1 MSHPAYRKIL
11 VERRG
16 AIETIT
22 LNQPERKNPL
32 GVELVNELIY
42 ALDEAK
48 SDPAVRVIV
57 LTGAGSA
64 FSAGADLASFA
75 AGSDEGALPL
85 RGGFKEL
92 LMRFPELGKP
102 TVARVPGV
110 AVGGG
115 LGLVA
120 SCDFAV
126 ACESATFGTPEI
138 RRGLF
143 PMMIMAVLARIVPR
157 RALLQMMLLGEKLS
171 AADARA
177 IDLITHVVPD
187 AELDAAIATLAD
199 KLAKQS
205 PSAMRL
211 GLAAYHRQC
220 QQSLAEALPGLEA
233 DLGALLATDDAKEG
247 MRAFFEKREPRFEGR

>member
-1 MSHPAYRKIL
+1 
-11 VERRG
+11 
-16 AIETIT
+16 
-22 LNQPERKNPL
+22 
-32 GVELVNELIY
+32 
-42 ALDEAK
+42 
-48 SDPAVRVIV
+48 
-57 LTGAGSA
+57 
-64 FSAGADLASFA
+64 ASFA

-199 KLAKQS
+199 K
-205 PSAMRL
+205 
-211 GLAAYHRQC
+211 
-220 QQSLAEALPGLEA
+220 
-233 DLGALLATDDAKEG
+233 
-247 MRAFFEKREPRFEGR
+247 